1 MGITAGG
8 NGNGGGNGSGFGN
21 SPFGRRRRMNGT
33 ISEMNVVPL
42 VDVVLVLLIIFMLTA
57 HVMEFGLEVE
67 VPRVRTVRN
76 TSEELPV
83 VTLTKEG
90 EVYLAEKPVNINQ
103 LVAAIKAKYPD
114 QQGVYIRADKNV
126 IWEPMANVISVLGDG
141 KFAVRMVTQPIE
153 DGPRRGR

>member
-8 NGNGGGNGSGFGN
+8 NGNGGGGGGFGSN
-21 SPFGRRRRMNGT
+21 PFSRRRRLNGT

-76 TSEELPV
+76 TAEELPV

-90 EVYLAEKPVNINQ
+90 EVYLSEKPVNINE

-114 QQGVYIRADKNV
+114 QQAVYIRADKNV
-126 IWEPMANVISVLGDG
+126 IWEPMAQVISVLGDG
-141 KFAVRMVTQPIE
+141 KLAVRMVTQPIDE
-153 DGPRRGR
+153 SPRRGR

>member
-8 NGNGGGNGSGFGN
+8 NGNGGGNGGGFGG
-21 SPFGRRRRMNGT
+21 SPFGRRRRLNGT

-114 QQGVYIRADKNV
+114 QHGVYIRADKNV